1 MSSLCWQGL
10 CCIGVDIQGIRFLNL
25 QCWAVLQRWFILWGP
40 SHILI
45 CCVLREAV
53 CTWLLISLQQLCLAH
68 RNKLCTSIVSSSNWG
83 RQPVAGCKACV
94 IWGVEGWQ
102 VAIQRQAKVWAFA
115 KFCIHCWIMERNSL
129 AMGLMTQCNCQTH
142 PLCYW

>member
-1 MSSLCWQGL
+1 MSSLRWQGL

-25 QCWAVLQRWFILWGP
+25 QCWAVLQGWFILCGP
-40 SHILI
+40 SHILR

-53 CTWLLISLQQLCLAH
+53 CTWIPIGLQQLCLAH
-68 RNKLCTSIVSSSNWG
+68 RNKLCTSIASFSNWG

-102 VAIQRQAKVWAFA
+102 VAIHRGKLRLGHLQNSVYIAGSWNG
-115 KFCIHCWIMERNSL
+115 IHWQW
-129 AMGLMTQCNCQTH
+129 G
-142 PLCYW
+142 